1 MVRKEELTYKSRD
14 RQTMLHAIRWI
25 PEGKPVAILQIIH
38 GMQEFIGRYDEFANF
53 LAEKGILVMGNDHLG
68 HGGSVADGKGTYGFF
83 CKNDPA
89 TVLVRDAHRLKKMT
103 QEEYYRI
110 LKEKWEKVDKNNLE
124 EIKRYNEFKRILRY
138 ILEDSTP

>member
-1 MVRKEELTYKSRD
+1 
-14 RQTMLHAIRWI
+14 
-25 PEGKPVAILQIIH
+25 
-38 GMQEFIGRYDEFANF
+38 
-53 LAEKGILVMGNDHLG
+53 
-68 HGGSVADGKGTYGFF
+68 
-83 CKNDPA
+83 
-89 TVLVRDAHRLKKMT
+89 MT